1 MLIVKTYIGYLDSKW
16 IYFDEENEVF
26 QYNDLKN
33 TSNWIMVAAPLTVFF
48 FKRNCKCFKFSLW
61 DVTVYD

>member
-26 QYNDLKN
+26 QISRSKKYFELDNGCCSTCSL
-33 TSNWIMVAAPLTVFF
+33 S
-48 FKRNCKCFKFSLW
+48 FKRNC
-61 DVTVYD
+61 

>member
-26 QYNDLKN
+26 QYNDQKY
-33 TSNWIMVAAPLTVFF
+33 SNWIMVAAPLTVF
-48 FKRNCKCFKFSLW
+48 L
-61 DVTVYD
+61 